1 MELLGPT
8 ESVCPKLIE
17 VPVKKIN
24 KSLFMN
30 NQIGY
35 SNVIQ
40 FMKYNVIS
48 YTKPWGYISVLHK
61 YHQKETDFKSNRGA
75 GLFSFS

>member
-1 MELLGPT
+1 
-8 ESVCPKLIE
+8 
-17 VPVKKIN
+17 
-24 KSLFMN
+24 MN

-48 YTKPWGYISVLHK
+48 YTKPWGYIS
-61 YHQKETDFKSNRGA
+61 RI
-75 GLFSFS
+75 

>member
-1 MELLGPT
+1 
-8 ESVCPKLIE
+8 
-17 VPVKKIN
+17 
-24 KSLFMN
+24 MN

-40 FMKYNVIS
+40 FIKYNVIS